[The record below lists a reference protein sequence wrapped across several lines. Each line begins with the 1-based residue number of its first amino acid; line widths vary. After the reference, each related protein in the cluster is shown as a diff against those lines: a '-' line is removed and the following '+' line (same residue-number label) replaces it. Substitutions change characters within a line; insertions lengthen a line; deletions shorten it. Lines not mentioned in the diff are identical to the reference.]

1 MKAKYKYLTPLNSAK
16 PYERV
21 EVDEKNFI
29 RKLFCKHQYCTL
41 VRREEGDII
50 LITSGDEMVI
60 ICPKC
65 GKIKGSFLGKFE
77 GFGYA

>member
-1 MKAKYKYLTPLNSAK
+1 MKAKYEYLTPLNSKK

-21 EVDEKNFI
+21 EVNKKNFI
-29 RKLFCKHQYCTL
+29 GKLFCKHHYCTL
-41 VRREEGDII
+41 VRRDEVDIF
-50 LITSGDEMVI
+50 LTVGDEMVI

-65 GKIKGSFLGKFE
+65 GKTKSSFLNRFD

>member
-1 MKAKYKYLTPLNSAK
+1 MKAKYIYLTPLNSTK

-21 EVDEKNFI
+21 EVNKKNFI
-29 RKLFCKHQYCTL
+29 EKLFCKHQYCTL
-41 VRREEGDII
+41 VRRKEDEII
-50 LITSGDEMVI
+50 LLISGDEMVE

-65 GKIKGSFLGKFE
+65 GKTKASFFGRFE

>member
-1 MKAKYKYLTPLNSAK
+1 MKTKYEYMTPLNSTK

-21 EVDEKNFI
+21 EVNKKNFI
-29 RKLFCKHQYCTL
+29 EKLFCKHQYCTL
-41 VRREEGDII
+41 VRRDKADIF
-50 LITSGDEMVI
+50 LTGGDEMVI

-65 GKIKGSFLGKFE
+65 GKTKGSFFSRFD

>member
-1 MKAKYKYLTPLNSAK
+1 MKAKYKYMTPLDSAN

-21 EVDEKNFI
+21 GVEEKNFI
-29 RKLFCKHQYCTL
+29 EKLFCKHQYRTL
-41 VRREEGDII
+41 VRREEGDIL
-50 LITSGDEMVI
+50 LITSGDELVI

-65 GKIKGSFLGKFE
+65 GKTKGSFLGKFE

>member
-1 MKAKYKYLTPLNSAK
+1 MKTKYEYLLPLNSAK

-21 EVDEKNFI
+21 GVEKKNFI
-29 RKLFCKHQYCTL
+29 EKLFCKHQYCTL
-41 VRREEGDII
+41 VRRDKGDIL

-65 GKIKGSFLGKFE
+65 GKTKGSFFSRFD

>member
-1 MKAKYKYLTPLNSAK
+1 MKTKYEYMTPLNSTK

-21 EVDEKNFI
+21 EVNKKNFI
-29 RKLFCKHQYCTL
+29 EKLFCKHQYCTL
-41 VRREEGDII
+41 VRRDKGDI
-50 LITSGDEMVI
+50 LLVTSGDEMVI

-65 GKIKGSFLGKFE
+65 GKMKGSFFSRFD